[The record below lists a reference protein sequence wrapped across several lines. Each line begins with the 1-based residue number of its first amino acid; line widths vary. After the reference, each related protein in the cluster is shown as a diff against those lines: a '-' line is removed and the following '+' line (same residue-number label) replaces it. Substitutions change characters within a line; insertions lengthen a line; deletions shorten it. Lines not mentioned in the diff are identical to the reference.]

1 MEIIRK
7 DEITEEYYDIVS
19 EFLYQH
25 NLKNT
30 KAINSINKPLEIVLH
45 NHGKIAGGL
54 YGRSLWGTLEIQ
66 KLAVSEEYKNRGLG
80 KQLVHAAIEEARTRN
95 CDYVSLNTFSFQA
108 PEFYE
113 KLGFEKIGT
122 EHDFPKGF
130 EKYYYRK
137 HYSRPVF

>member
-1 MEIIRK
+1 MEIIKK
-7 DEITEEYYDIVS
+7 DEITEKYYDIIS
-19 EFLYQH
+19 ESLYQH

-30 KAINSINKPLEIVLH
+30 KAINSINKPLELIIQD
-45 NHGKIAGGL
+45 NGTIAGGL
-54 YGRSLWGTLEIQ
+54 YGRSIWGTLEIQ
-66 KLAVSEEYKNRGLG
+66 KLAVSEEYKNKGLG
-80 KQLVHAAIEEARTRN
+80 KQLVLAAIEEAKARN
-95 CDYVSLNTFSFQA
+95 CDYVSLNTFNFQA

-137 HYSRPVF
+137 MV